1 MTKLINI
8 YYRNEDNFDFVGFLK
23 GSQDSTLPVTTRTT
37 GSDQCRNLQG
47 LQMLTPFPGAH
58 EFFKEHKCLNKIGT
72 ETERENR
79 SKWMFGRQSNCQLH
93 TCQPNSGRKEGMKE
107 GGGREE
113 GAKEGEREEER
124 HSKMTTFQT
133 VCVHLPPYTHSALK
147 SYF

>member
-72 ETERENR
+72 ETERE
-79 SKWMFGRQSNCQLH
+79 K
-93 TCQPNSGRKEGMKE
+93 
-107 GGGREE
+107 
-113 GAKEGEREEER
+113 
-124 HSKMTTFQT
+124 
-133 VCVHLPPYTHSALK
+133 
-147 SYF
+147 